1 MVLLC
6 PGLAVLIN
14 LVAANRQCQFSCW
27 HVLLVGAS
35 HIPVLCNLFPASELV
50 PTILN
55 GSRQPVNPA
64 ICVALPPL
72 ECINFCHLCFVGG
85 RLYCLNWWCLMME
98 NENKSDVS
106 LFCIILYLAYL
117 DGRVLNL
124 ERSFSFQRLS
134 KVTFL
139 FQASLTSWTSTPRSP
154 NGRPRPSRLNEGPVE
169 IRSERLKLPIKVS
182 SWVVLTINLCTVWI
196 RFE

>member
-98 NENKSDVS
+98 NEKKSDVS
-106 LFCIILYLAYL
+106 LFCIIFYRASWMA
-117 DGRVLNL
+117 GL
-124 ERSFSFQRLS
+124 EPRTELFVSAIIQGCFFISGQSYFVNKYTKESQWETPTKPAERGPGGD
-134 KVTFL
+134 KVWAP
-139 FQASLTSWTSTPRSP
+139 QTSY
-154 NGRPRPSRLNEGPVE
+154 
-169 IRSERLKLPIKVS
+169 
-182 SWVVLTINLCTVWI
+182 
-196 RFE
+196 

>member
-85 RLYCLNWWCLMME
+85 RLYCLKTNIDEVSWWKMKTNLTWAYFA
-98 NENKSDVS
+98 
-106 LFCIILYLAYL
+106 LFCI
-117 DGRVLNL
+117 
-124 ERSFSFQRLS
+124 
-134 KVTFL
+134 
-139 FQASLTSWTSTPRSP
+139 SLIWMAGSWTSNGAFRFSHHPRLLFYF
-154 NGRPRPSRLNEGPVE
+154 RP
-169 IRSERLKLPIKVS
+169 
-182 SWVVLTINLCTVWI
+182 VLLREQVHQGVPMGDPDQAGWTRARW
-196 RFE
+196 R